1 MTLNNTIV
9 KVLSTGSKD
18 GSCIY
23 ISTGKTSILIDA
35 GPAKK
40 HIEQFMLDNKFDP
53 SRIDAVFIS
62 HEHKDHCSGIGF
74 ADKYKIPVYAS
85 EGTLKALKLQDTGKV
100 MKHGQGIILDAF
112 SQDHFISITPIN
124 VMHDAAEP
132 LMYAIQTH
140 DTKISVVMDT
150 GCVTKEMLDAMAM
163 SDVYILEANYD
174 EQMLAEGGY
183 HEGLKYRVSS
193 DTGHL
198 SNVQCAEALKKL
210 VRGKGE
216 RIYIT
221 HMSASNNTA
230 ELAEKAI
237 KLALFDKKLVKGK
250 HYKLEVL

>member
-1 MTLNNTIV
+1 MILKI
-9 KVLSTGSKD
+9 LHTGSD
-18 GSCIY
+18 GNCIF
-23 ISTGKTSILIDA
+23 ISTGKTNILIDV
-35 GPAKK
+35 GLPKTR
-40 HIEQFMLDNKFDP
+40 IEKLLLDNKFDP

-62 HEHKDHCSGIGF
+62 HEHGDHTSGIGF

-85 EGTLKALKLQDTGKV
+85 EGTLKKLKLLDTGKI
-100 MKHGQGIILDAF
+100 MKHGQGRVLNAF
-112 SQDHFISITPIN
+112 DQEHFISVLPIN

-132 LMYAIQTH
+132 LMYVIQTH

-150 GCVTKEMLDAMAM
+150 GTVTKDMLDAMAM

-174 EQMLAEGGY
+174 EQMLAEGSY
-183 HEGLKYRVSS
+183 HDGLKYRVTS

-198 SNVQCAEALKKL
+198 SNTQCAETLQKL
-210 VRGKGE
+210 VRGQGE
-216 RIYIT
+216 QIFIT

-250 HYKLEVL
+250 HYKLEVI